1 MNDVQNTEPQ
11 LFEATG
17 PAAILPD
24 ALRRRWS
31 ARVPLARGADGWSL
45 PYGMMGDVAVVSID
59 GPLMQRGGWWF
70 DGHDAVVDRCRAALS
85 DVKSRALVLKI
96 NSPGGLVAGCFEAVR
111 AIRAAGVAARKPVVA
126 YVDEQACSAAYA
138 LACAASKIYT
148 PPTGQLGSIGVIS
161 VLYDRTA
168 ANAAEGLN
176 VRVIASGAQKADG
189 HPDTPLTD
197 DVVQREQ
204 AVVDQLAQRFAGIVA
219 EARGMKPDAV
229 LALEAGCL
237 WGADAVTKGLAD
249 GVCTFEECCARATG
263 AAAPTT
269 RMTGLAANTGDRRME
284 DIITK
289 VAAMCGTTDPNDIL
303 GKLAA
308 WKTSHEELAE
318 TKTKLAAA
326 TAAEAKA
333 TAATQREQLVAEA
346 LTARKVTPAEAA
358 QIREGKGFLGGLGN
372 DSLKAMI
379 AERGTVAAPSA
390 LRQPEALPDPNEVT
404 LTDEEQRQAA
414 KMNIDPKAM
423 LETKRQHLAAR

>member
-1 MNDVQNTEPQ
+1 
-11 LFEATG
+11 
-17 PAAILPD
+17 
-24 ALRRRWS
+24 
-31 ARVPLARGADGWSL
+31 
-45 PYGMMGDVAVVSID
+45 
-59 GPLMQRGGWWF
+59 
-70 DGHDAVVDRCRAALS
+70 
-85 DVKSRALVLKI
+85 
-96 NSPGGLVAGCFEAVR
+96 
-111 AIRAAGVAARKPVVA
+111 
-126 YVDEQACSAAYA
+126 
-138 LACAASKIYT
+138 
-148 PPTGQLGSIGVIS
+148 
-161 VLYDRTA
+161 
-168 ANAAEGLN
+168 
-176 VRVIASGAQKADG
+176 
-189 HPDTPLTD
+189 
-197 DVVQREQ
+197 
-204 AVVDQLAQRFAGIVA
+204 
-219 EARGMKPDAV
+219 
-229 LALEAGCL
+229 
-237 WGADAVTKGLAD
+237 
-249 GVCTFEECCARATG
+249 
-263 AAAPTT
+263 
-269 RMTGLAANTGDRRME
+269 ME